1 MQDKE
6 TNKRNER
13 GAAYGLWIY
22 RWANGNLANTYNY
35 VDGRMFG
42 HSGHYGVKG
51 ELITAFYYAR

>member
-1 MQDKE
+1 MQYKE

-13 GAAYGLWIY
+13 GAAQGLWIY

-35 VDGRMFG
+35 INGRMFG

>member
-13 GAAYGLWIY
+13 GVAEGLWVS

-35 VDGRMFG
+35 INGRMFG
-42 HSGHYGVKG
+42 YSGHYGMRE